1 MRRIIVASASLIG
14 ISTGLAVAWHRNPR
28 IGSGFANTV
37 VNPWLLERGLAG
49 AGRSE
54 LGTLEHIGRVSGI
67 RRLTP
72 VHPEPTRD
80 GFRIMVPLGAHS
92 EWARNVVAAGH
103 CRLQWHDT
111 VYGLDEPA
119 MLPAAEAGELPPTVR
134 GAMAALGFEY
144 LQLRTFSANTG
155 TLDQLTVEEP
165 SEDVQLIPA

>member
-1 MRRIIVASASLIG
+1 
-14 ISTGLAVAWHRNPR
+14 
-28 IGSGFANTV
+28 
-37 VNPWLLERGLAG
+37 
-49 AGRSE
+49 
-54 LGTLEHIGRVSGI
+54 
-67 RRLTP
+67 
-72 VHPEPTRD
+72 
-80 GFRIMVPLGAHS
+80 MVPLGAHS

-111 VYGLDEPA
+111 VYDLDEPA

-155 TLDQLTVEEP
+155 TLGQLTVEEP